1 MKKTLFTFAF
11 LLALATGG
19 TLKAQSGWIPS
30 EAAAGTYYLYN
41 VGKQA
46 FLTGGNDW
54 DTRATLNSY
63 GAMSVTLISTDSP
76 SSFYIS
82 SEPTYTGLFLGSDGY
97 VDKLNT
103 SSKYTPWIFTPVEGM
118 TNVYTMKT
126 TNDNTYLYGRPADTK
141 TSVGTSFSDNW
152 GYWMLITK
160 ENMIKHLSENAS
172 AENPVD
178 ATFALQN
185 AKIGRVSDVGCWQGS
200 PTFNGV
206 DNNWCFEKYNTTF
219 DVYQEVE
226 GMPNGIYELKCQGFY
241 RMGGRT
247 NAANNCNAGT
257 ESLNAFYY
265 INGSQ
270 APLKSIFSQYS
281 HYSAYSSN
289 YNENTAYTINGTT
302 YYIPNTHAQAAY
314 CCYKDDYWNDPVR
327 VVVTDGKL
335 RIGVKK
341 TTAVGSDWTIFDNFV
356 LTYYGVDVSSLLE
369 AKKAQW
375 EKYKEI
381 SNQALDHSAFD
392 AVLAAADDYCTTEA
406 KIDEYDGIVWEA
418 LCNLLK
424 NQTTATG
431 QFDITSLIKNPT
443 FDSSAAD
450 WTTDGTVGCEPKY
463 GVAEF
468 FGQGNVSLSQTL
480 ANMPA
485 GDYTLKVQSFF
496 RSRSPENACKQYEAG
511 TDVVSASLFMG
522 DESTTLCNIFDQ
534 ARYVSAYPSWDW
546 GGAYQRSTPN
556 TLHGA
561 EEAFLIGQYWNVLNA
576 TTSADG
582 DINIGLRIEGGST
595 SCWVPFD
602 NFRLYYGASKI
613 PVSLTSVEG
622 LTITDDTYADVT
634 SDITLTAGEYN
645 KVCLPFNLDETQTAD
660 IFDNVYTL
668 AGVNEGVGQLIP
680 ATSLKAGQAYFV
692 TVDATK
698 QLSVDN
704 VRICVAKPD
713 SIPVM
718 WEGAATVGKFEGFT
732 FDVNP
737 SDGQAITSYEP
748 VDWQNMSFTVNQEN
762 WRARRF
768 LSEVTYTDDMTSQI
782 SYFDVAHPMRLDQP
796 HSVFI
801 PVPQN
806 NSQLTVTISKNNDY
820 SEPETFAFNAGTT
833 LCEVPNLIP
842 QNTYYYKVESS
853 GTVLTKGQFNTEG
866 HVRMIKASSSF
877 NIRDLGGRE
886 TIDGKRVRYGKVFR
900 GGELNYGHTLTE
912 ADKAELL
919 RLGIGAEI
927 DWRRDDETNNENPTV
942 STLGNDVA
950 YLYMNMDY
958 ADLGYAYDVNQQKF
972 KQAFNFTLDNLRDEK
987 AVYFHCRIGADR
999 TGAFALLL
1007 EGLCGLTFDQLVKDY
1022 ELTSYSEAGTRP
1034 WDDAASANNM
1044 IVKYQYIK
1052 GLPGNNL
1059 QEKFFYYCNTILDI
1073 PAQDLIDF
1081 IKIMVG
1087 EDSGI
1092 LDTSLSFLNEDGLY
1106 LQNMDG
1112 VKAICPD
1119 GSTIVNGAKAILNNG
1134 EENTEIDMTIDQIFV
1149 SFNNIQL
1156 APGTTYTLTI
1166 PAGAIE
1172 KDGVENASDA
1182 ILTFV
1187 TPDVF
1192 DGIYYLYSQRADGFM
1207 GAGNDWG
1214 TCAFVDK
1221 YGLPFEWT
1229 VNQEGRG
1236 TIRFL
1241 DGNGTY
1247 LYGDNWIYVDGNS
1260 ENCRYFETMPS
1271 QVEGYEG
1278 FQLKDI
1284 GHTEWFLLYV
1294 RQDEEGGN
1302 TKMRMASNGFQG
1314 ENFTDMNQTIWQ
1326 FWTKEQHDTRVD
1338 NYPVDNINNVITSA
1352 GITTTANDFPAY
1364 IGSNYESTD
1373 ISSTL
1378 GVTTSFGN
1386 GLGTGWTYTQV
1397 REESGFPE
1405 YGNRNGYEYARIW
1418 QGTGTYSCTI
1428 SKDKLPRGIYKVE
1441 IGGFSR
1447 HTDEATD
1454 VQLAEGGYHGITS
1467 AFLKANGEQ
1476 VIFTSWYD
1484 MNKNA
1489 EAAGNSDV
1497 VYSGQSLNEQ
1507 SKYVNEGYAD
1517 NSLYI
1522 YLDGNTDLTLNIAIP
1537 WHRANSYTVFNN
1549 LRVTQYVEN
1558 ITISETD
1565 EQPADAKDNVN
1576 VTLIRTLQ
1584 PDILNTFCVPFS
1596 LTSEQIAASPLKD
1609 AEIYEFGQS
1618 TENVIVYDPTT
1629 EIVAGN
1635 PYIIKLAEG
1644 SEAIVNPKFY
1654 NVNIVETEGN
1664 TIGDDESKVRFV
1676 GQPYF
1681 NKAINQQYPY
1691 VHYITTSGESKR
1703 LKNTGTIKGIRAYYL
1718 VPDLSTGEVK
1728 AYFNDIASSIDEI
1741 NSQNMNQNDDVFDLS
1756 GRKINNVDK
1765 LMPGIYIVNGKKI
1778 LVK

>member
-1 MKKTLFTFAF
+1 MKKTLFTFVF

-19 TLKAQSGWIPS
+19 MLKAQSGWIPS

-63 GAMSVTLISTDSP
+63 GAMPVTLISSGTSM
-76 SSFYIS
+76 SFYIS
-82 SEPTYTGLFLGSDGY
+82 TAPTYTDLYLGSDGY

-141 TSVGTSFSDNW
+141 TSVGASFSDNW

-160 ENMIKHLSENAS
+160 ENMINYLSENAS
-172 AENPVD
+172 ADNPVD

-185 AKIGRVSDVGCWQGS
+185 AKIGRVSDVSCWQGS
-200 PTFNGV
+200 PAFNGV
-206 DNNWCFEKYNTTF
+206 DGNWCFEKYNTTF

-226 GMPNGIYELKCQGFY
+226 GMPNGIYKLNCQGFY

-265 INGSQ
+265 INDSQ

-281 HYSAYSSN
+281 HYSAYDSN

-302 YYIPNTHAQAAY
+302 YYIPNSHKQAAY
-314 CCYKDDYWNDPVR
+314 CCLKDDYWNEPIQ

-341 TTAVGSDWTIFDNFV
+341 TVAVGSDWTIFDNFV
-356 LTYYGVDVSSLLE
+356 LTYYGVDISSLLE

-375 EKYKEI
+375 EKYKVI

-406 KIDEYDGIVWEA
+406 KIDEYDGILWNA
-418 LCNLLK
+418 LCELLK

-443 FDSSAAD
+443 FDSSAAE

-468 FGQGNVSLSQTL
+468 FGQGDVSLSQTL

-561 EEAFLIGQYWNVLNA
+561 EEAFLIGQYWNILNA

-582 DINIGLRIEGGST
+582 DINIGLRITGGST

-602 NFRLYYGASKI
+602 NFRLYYGATKI
-613 PVSLTSVEG
+613 PVSLVSADG

-768 LSEVTYTDDMTSQI
+768 LSEVTYTDDMASQI
-782 SYFDVAHPMRLDQP
+782 TYFDVAHPMRLDQP

-806 NSQLTVTISKNNDY
+806 NSQLTVTISKNSDY
-820 SEPETFAFNAGTT
+820 SEPETFNFDAGAT

-853 GTVLTKGQFNTEG
+853 GAVLTKGQFNTEG

-900 GGELNYGHTLTE
+900 GGELNYGHTISE

-927 DWRRDDETNNENPTV
+927 DWRRDDETDNENPTV
-942 STLGNDVA
+942 SALGNDVP

-958 ADLGYAYDVNQQKF
+958 ADLGYAYNVNQQKF

-1052 GLPGNNL
+1052 SLPGNNL
-1059 QEKFFYYCNTILDI
+1059 QEKFFYYCNTILGI

-1087 EDSGI
+1087 EDCSI
-1092 LDTSLSFLNEDGLY
+1092 TNSDLSFMNQDGSYIQDSNL
-1106 LQNMDG
+1106 L
-1112 VKAICPD
+1112 KAICKE
-1119 GSTIVNGAKAILNNG
+1119 GSTIASGAKAIISNG
-1134 EENTEIDMTIDQIFV
+1134 EETKEIDMSIDQIFI
-1149 SFNNIQL
+1149 SFNDVQL
-1156 APGTTYTLTI
+1156 VPASEYTLTI
-1166 PAGAIE
+1166 PQGAIM
-1172 KDGVENASDA
+1172 KDGVENASE
-1182 ILTFV
+1182 V
-1187 TPDVF
+1187 TLSFKTPCVF
-1192 DGIYYLYSQRADGFM
+1192 DGDYYIYNEEHDQFISRGR
-1207 GAGNDWG
+1207 NWG
-1214 TCAFVDK
+1214 TRCVLDDFGIPA
-1221 YGLPFEWT
+1221 
-1229 VNQEGRG
+1229 
-1236 TIRFL
+1236 TITTDINNTTTIKFL
-1241 DGNGTY
+1241 DNNLYLGEDNGVYSDIPESGWMKWNLIPASGGFTLFLPNY
-1247 LYGDNWIYVDGNS
+1247 ETND
-1260 ENCRYFETMPS
+1260 RYFTISLDETYNYYF
-1271 QVEGYEG
+1271 GR
-1278 FQLKDI
+1278 
-1284 GHTEWFLLYV
+1284 V
-1294 RQDEEGGN
+1294 RTTADAEP
-1302 TKMRMASNGFQG
+1302 TVLTVK
-1314 ENFTDMNQTIWQ
+1314 
-1326 FWTKEQHDTRVD
+1326 TKEEHQDILARKKL
-1338 NYPVDNINNVITSA
+1338 NNILSAANAA
-1352 GITTTANDFPAY
+1352 GISAN
-1364 IGSNYESTD
+1364 
-1373 ISSTL
+1373 
-1378 GVTTSFGN
+1378 
-1386 GLGTGWTYTQV
+1386 
-1397 REESGFPE
+1397 
-1405 YGNRNGYEYARIW
+1405 
-1418 QGTGTYSCTI
+1418 
-1428 SKDKLPRGIYKVE
+1428 
-1441 IGGFSR
+1441 
-1447 HTDEATD
+1447 
-1454 VQLAEGGYHGITS
+1454 
-1467 AFLKANGEQ
+1467 
-1476 VIFTSWYD
+1476 
-1484 MNKNA
+1484 
-1489 EAAGNSDV
+1489 
-1497 VYSGQSLNEQ
+1497 SLNELETTINDNYSVKQ
-1507 SKYVNEGYAD
+1507 LTNVIKSANAGSKTDWVLIENDYARNEEL
-1517 NSLYI
+1517 NSYNVGNYGGELYLKNAI
-1522 YLDGNTDLTLNIAIP
+1522 VSQTVTVPHAGLYKLTLNAFFREGTNELCYAAGEKGFEMSNAYISVNNTYYAQVPDWYSDRVSATNPNNVDEAKALMDAGKYSMEVYAYIDDSKTATISVNVPDFIP
-1537 WHRANSYTVFNN
+1537 FHWCIFNN
-1549 LRVTQYVEN
+1549 WAIYEYVPN
-1558 ITISETD
+1558 VIISEND
-1565 EQPADAKDNVN
+1565 EMPAEPKDIAN
-1576 VTLIRTLQ
+1576 VTLQRTLQ

-1596 LTSEQIAASPLKD
+1596 LTSYQIASSDLKD
-1609 AEIYEFGQS
+1609 ATIYQYGSS
-1618 TENVIVYDPTT
+1618 TDCVINYEPTT
-1629 EIVAGN
+1629 TIEAGK
-1635 PYIIKLAEG
+1635 PYIVKLAEG
-1644 SEAIVNPKFY
+1644 SESIVNPEFK
-1654 NVNIVETEGN
+1654 NVTIVSTEGE
-1664 TIGDDESKVRFV
+1664 TVGDDDTKVRFV
-1676 GQPYF
+1676 GQPYY
-1681 NKAINQQYPY
+1681 NKSINEQYPY
-1691 VHYITTSGESKR
+1691 VHYITTAGESKR
-1703 LKNTGTIKGIRAYYL
+1703 LKNTGTIKGLRAYYL
-1718 VPDLSTGEVK
+1718 VPDTSANDVK
-1728 AYFNDIASSIDEI
+1728 AYFNDIASGIDEI
-1741 NSQNMNQNDDVFDLS
+1741 NGENISAEESIFDLS
-1756 GRKINNVDK
+1756 GRRINK
-1765 LMPGIYIVNGKKI
+1765 GTSLMPGIYIVNGKKVMI
-1778 LVK
+1778 NQ